1 MKKYNLSAIMKRA
14 WELVKK
20 AGMSISSGLKEAW
33 KEVKDMCKEL
43 PELVGSPKQIA
54 WAEDIRKKMIEYG
67 NSLVEYHRVNSRV
80 KRLEKV
86 KGTVNILFT
95 ITEASWFI
103 NNREYAVEPRNPH
116 DSLYAILSKERG
128 YGCEDNFYKTLKYY
142 DERKK
147 NGEKIRW

>member
-1 MKKYNLSAIMKRA
+1 MKKYNLSVIMKRA

-20 AGMSISSGLKEAW
+20 SAMTISSGLKKAWREA
-33 KEVKDMCKEL
+33 KDMCKKL
-43 PELVGSPKQIA
+43 PELAGSPKQIA
-54 WAEDIRKKMIEYG
+54 WAEDIRKKMVKYG

-80 KRLEKV
+80 KRLERV

-128 YGCEDNFYKTLKYY
+128 YGCEDDFYKTLKYY

-147 NGEKIRW
+147 KGEKIRW

>member
-20 AGMSISSGLKEAW
+20 AGMSISSGLKKAW
-33 KEVKDMCKEL
+33 KEVKGMCKEL

-80 KRLEKV
+80 KRLERV
-86 KGTVNILFT
+86 KRTVNILFT

-103 NNREYAVEPRNPH
+103 NHREYAIEPRNPH
-116 DSLYAILSKERG
+116 DSLHAILSKERG
-128 YGCEDNFYKTLKYY
+128 YYCEDYFYSILKDYN
-142 DERKK
+142 EREKK
-147 NGEKIRW
+147 GEK

>member
-1 MKKYNLSAIMKRA
+1 MKKYNLSVIMKRA

-20 AGMSISSGLKEAW
+20 SAMTISSGLKKAWREA
-33 KEVKDMCKEL
+33 KDMCKEL
-43 PELVGSPKQIA
+43 PELAGSPKQIA
-54 WAEDIRKKMIEYG
+54 WAEDIRKKMVKYG

-80 KRLEKV
+80 KRLERV

-128 YGCEDNFYKTLKYY
+128 YGCEDDFYKTLKYY

-147 NGEKIRW
+147 KGEKIRW

>member
-20 AGMSISSGLKEAW
+20 AGMSISSGLKKAW
-33 KEVKDMCKEL
+33 KEVKGMCKEL

-80 KRLEKV
+80 KRLERV
-86 KGTVNILFT
+86 KRTVNILFT

-103 NNREYAVEPRNPH
+103 NHREYAIEPRNPH

-128 YGCEDNFYKTLKYY
+128 CYCEDYFYSILKHYNGK
-142 DERKK
+142 EKK
-147 NGEKIRW
+147 GEK